1 MRARA
6 VAITSALLISPIV
19 SKKEMSTDCPNWEQ
33 FSATEIGAAHRLK
46 NNNYTDRKRQK
57 GKSQCITAQNN
68 CILNN
73 CSFLVKYRTHKDPF
87 KVNYASY
94 PFLLC
99 ITAKNIL

>member
-33 FSATEIGAAHRLK
+33 FSATEIGGDHGLK
-46 NNNYTDRKRQK
+46 KNYTDRKRQK
-57 GKSQCITAQNN
+57 GKSQCITAQNH

-73 CSFLVKYRTHKDPF
+73 CSFLVKYRTHRDPL

-99 ITAKNIL
+99 ITATNIL